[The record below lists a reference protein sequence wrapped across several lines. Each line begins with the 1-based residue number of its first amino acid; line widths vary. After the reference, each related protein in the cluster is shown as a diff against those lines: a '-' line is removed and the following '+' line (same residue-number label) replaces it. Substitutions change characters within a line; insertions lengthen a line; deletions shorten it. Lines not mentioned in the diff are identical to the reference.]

1 MRTHNFKKDID
12 CRMFCGLVIGMA
24 LLLTT
29 IVYDAFG
36 SGPTCASPCAIYS
49 FDYCT
54 GSWGCQG
61 CDSCSHCNTSTA
73 TCVYDCRPIC
83 MDCNSIANP
92 SGCGGIITGC
102 TSNLCSPEKC
112 ETCDGHGLCKV
123 CGGDPNKACCNGTC
137 YNTTTQSCCNG
148 EIYDKSTQK
157 CCPGLFGT
165 EFICDI
171 NSNCCDYLCCD
182 PKECKTCGSPS
193 PSSCKVCDDNPNQ
206 KCCSGVCKEKC
217 KIINYG
223 SCTGTDEICEACSV
237 TGCTMGSKIY
247 AGGNGTVCNP
257 NGCTGDC
264 HEALKVCY
272 TEYPC
277 IPDPMP
283 LPTSYCSGYC
293 LDSEGIPYPCPIHCE
308 VTLTIV
314 NCYICDRDTY
324 HPDEHKVP
332 NDSCGS

>member
-12 CRMFCGLVIGMA
+12 CRLFYGLVIVMA

-36 SGPTCASPCAIYS
+36 SGPTCSSPCAIYS

-102 TSNLCSPEKC
+102 TSYLCSPEKC

-137 YNTTTQSCCNG
+137 YDTR
-148 EIYDKSTQK
+148 TQK
-157 CCPGLFGT
+157 CCDEFSPPHICEKNHECCNGT
-165 EFICDI
+165 CCEYPK
-171 NSNCCDYLCCD
+171 CCD
-182 PKECKTCGSPS
+182 
-193 PSSCKVCDDNPNQ
+193 N
-206 KCCSGVCKEKC
+206 GVCKGPICDNCKSLNMVFNECGHGPGDTICQSYYCIKNIVDTVTCDYHPDNHCPSKC
-217 KIINYG
+217 ATVISTGAAITQDVFTISSNDCSCAGDPVNYHDMVQQYYG
-223 SCTGTDEICEACSV
+223 CTFCYEWPVQAACDTSGCTGT
-237 TGCTMGSKIY
+237 Y
-247 AGGNGTVCNP
+247 YN
-257 NGCTGDC
+257 
-264 HEALKVCY
+264 
-272 TEYPC
+272 TEYKGEYRLC
-277 IPDPMP
+277 GFWG
-283 LPTSYCSGYC
+283 S
-293 LDSEGIPYPCPIHCE
+293 CP
-308 VTLTIV
+308 
-314 NCYICDRDTY
+314 
-324 HPDEHKVP
+324 
-332 NDSCGS
+332 